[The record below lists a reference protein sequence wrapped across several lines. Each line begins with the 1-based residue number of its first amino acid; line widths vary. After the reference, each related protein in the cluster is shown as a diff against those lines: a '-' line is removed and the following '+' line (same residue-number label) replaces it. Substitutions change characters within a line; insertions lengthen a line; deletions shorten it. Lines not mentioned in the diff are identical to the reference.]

1 MEPIATPPTPSPA
14 RMVVLSPTLVAL
26 TESPNSAA
34 AKSAG
39 KEIGDALDVSEDV
52 GWFFFALSLAVGVGI
67 IAGTYYGVKWYRKR
81 KANGP
86 NQEQVPNE
94 DLDEEDHLEMQIS
107 NHGAVYTNE
116 ENHITLYT
124 TVPTEQ

>member
-1 MEPIATPPTPSPA
+1 MEPIATPPTPSPV

-34 AKSAG
+34 AKSVG
-39 KEIGDALDVSEDV
+39 KEIGDALGVNETEGLLTVIGLGILAIV
-52 GWFFFALSLAVGVGI
+52 GGGLI
-67 IAGTYYGVKWYRKR
+67 YYFVNKYRKR
-81 KANGP
+81 KAGGN

-94 DLDEEDHLEMQIS
+94 DLDEEEQLEMQIS

-116 ENHITLYT
+116 ENHVTLYT